1 MNGAAGWFR
10 ITLKAIRTITVRISG
25 GMGRER
31 FTPLCVHM
39 LPPQVGDL
47 LTDII
52 QLTSCRLW
60 EGWHRKGN
68 SQAGVA
74 VQQGEED
81 EDGDDDVC
89 PAPVS

>member
-1 MNGAAGWFR
+1 
-10 ITLKAIRTITVRISG
+10 
-25 GMGRER
+25 
-31 FTPLCVHM
+31 M

-81 EDGDDDVC
+81 EDCDDDVC